1 MTVEIDVVGGNSKG
15 KHTDVETAPRAWLCW
30 PKAEGSPLKLDG
42 VRGAA
47 LRAVRLTEA
56 LFQGAQ
62 ADAVAAH
69 GDRLWRAKPIDPRS
83 ADDDGL
89 RIAGLLEATWIAD
102 ALEDDARLPGVTA
115 PGGVRFCASAP
126 IRLDDGTHIGALRVF
141 GATPRPFDP
150 KLASHLADLAASV
163 AGEFERDQGGPIRR
177 VRELFDQAPG
187 FMAISRGPE
196 HIPQAVNAAFLDF
209 IGQRD
214 VIGLP
219 PIETMPELWAHFETL
234 LDQVYERGEPHVG
247 RGVKLE
253 VQRTEDG
260 PADEVFADFVLQP
273 VRDVDGAVSG
283 VFFQGHEVTNRL
295 AANELRGSR
304 AQLEEALSATQSI
317 IDHSHDVI
325 CTLDADGVFKQV
337 SKHAEKVWG
346 YNPEGLIGRRY
357 VDLLHPDDIAA
368 SQEVRRKII
377 AGNPTTAYT
386 NRCLHRDGTIVPVM
400 WSSVWSQQHQT
411 MYVVA
416 RDMRE
421 HVAAEEKLRQAQK
434 MEAVGR
440 LTGGVAHDFNNLLTV
455 IIGSAE
461 TLADALVDRPELRP
475 VAELALEA
483 AERGAELVSR
493 LLIFARNQPLAPQS
507 LDCRKM
513 LDAILPILRGTIGE
527 AIEIVMV
534 ADEEELRCLAD
545 RTQLTSALLNLC
557 INGRDAM
564 PCGGRLTLAVARA
577 PAQTGEA
584 QADRWEGAEIVW
596 SVSDNG
602 EGMPPETVEKALE
615 PFFTTKPVGQGTG
628 LGLSMVYGFV
638 TQSSGRVE
646 IESAVGQGTTVRLYL
661 PETAQQEEPVV
672 LRTPA
677 TAAPPKGHILLVED
691 DDLLRAQVRRQLLE
705 LGYRVSDSPNGRHAL
720 DRLAQRPDFDLLLTD
735 VVMPGMNGRE
745 LAERARVLAPGLRV
759 IFTSGHT
766 EDELLRSGRFGDST
780 LFLPKPYRRGQLA
793 TALVQAFH
801 DV

>member
-1 MTVEIDVVGGNSKG
+1 MAIETQAAGGKPRTPPAG
-15 KHTDVETAPRAWLCW
+15 APAPSRF
-30 PKAEGSPLKLDG
+30 PEGGLQPLRMDDI
-42 VRGAA
+42 REAA
-47 LRAVRLTEA
+47 LRAGRLAEA
-56 LFQGAQ
+56 LFGADE
-62 ADAVAAH
+62 ADVIAIE
-69 GDRLWRAKPIDPRS
+69 GDTIWRAKPVTARANDATARW
-83 ADDDGL
+83 
-89 RIAGLLEATWIAD
+89 IAGLQEPTWISDTWEKAST
-102 ALEDDARLPGVTA
+102 RNLPGVTG
-115 PGGVRFCASAP
+115 PDGVRFCAASP
-126 IRLDDGTHIGALRVF
+126 IRMEDGTHIGAIRVF
-141 GATPRPFDP
+141 DVKPRPFDAA
-150 KLASHLADLAASV
+150 LADRLADLADSIAI
-163 AGEFERDQGGPIRR
+163 ECERQQGGQIRR

-187 FMAISRGPE
+187 LMAISRGPS
-196 HIPQAVNAAFLDF
+196 HVPQLVNTAFQDF
-209 IGQRD
+209 IGDRD
-214 VIGLP
+214 VVGRLLS
-219 PIETMPELWAHFETL
+219 ESVPEIWAGFETAL
-234 LDQVYERGEPHVG
+234 NHVYQRGRPYVG
-247 RGVKLE
+247 RGVKMQ
-253 VQRTEDG
+253 VQRTPDG
-260 PADEVFADFVLQP
+260 PPEEVYADFVLQP
-273 VRDVDGAVSG
+273 LREADGSVSG
-283 VFFQGHEVTNRL
+283 IFFQGHEVTNRL
-295 AANELRGSR
+295 AANELRGSQ

-325 CTLDADGVFKQV
+325 CTLDAEGVFKQV
-337 SKHAEKVWG
+337 SKHAERVWG
-346 YNPEGLIGRRY
+346 YNPEALVGRRY
-357 VDLLHPDDIAA
+357 IDLLHPDDIAA
-368 SQEVRRKII
+368 SLEVRRKIL

-386 NRCLHRDGTIVPVM
+386 NRCLHRDGSIVPVM
-400 WSSVWSQQHQT
+400 WSSVWSVPHQT

-461 TLADALVDRPELRP
+461 TLADALVDRPTLRP

-534 ADEEELRCLAD
+534 AEEDDLRCLAD

-564 PCGGRLTLAVARA
+564 PAGGRLTISVARA
-577 PAQTGEA
+577 AAQDEA
-584 QADRWEGAEIVW
+584 HADRWEGAEVVW

-646 IESAVGQGTTVRLYL
+646 IESVVGEGTTIRLFL
-661 PETAQQEEPVV
+661 PETAQDEDKVV
-672 LRTPA
+672 TRTPGG
-677 TAAPPKGHILLVED
+677 TSPPMSHILLVED
-691 DDLLRAQVRRQLLE
+691 DHLLRAQVRRQLIE
-705 LGYRVSDSPNGRHAL
+705 LGYRVTDSPNGRNAL
-720 DRLAQRPDFDLLLTD
+720 DHLAQVNDFDLLLTD
-735 VVMPGMNGRE
+735 VVMPGMNGRQ
-745 LAERARVLAPGLRV
+745 LAEHARLLAPGLRV

-766 EDELLRSGRFGDST
+766 EDELLRSGRFDDST
-780 LFLPKPYRRGQLA
+780 FLPKPYRRGQLA
-793 TALVQAFH
+793 SALVQALEN
-801 DV
+801 V